1 MDTGEKELTSNQR
14 LRTSAESQDSLTN
27 IESKDIIDSWNRD
40 KYPSFQDYLDS
51 EEYEEWK
58 ESLKSVIE

>member
-1 MDTGEKELTSNQR
+1 MSDFLTIP
-14 LRTSAESQDSLTN
+14 TSQD
-27 IESKDIIDSWNRD
+27 IINSWNRN

-58 ESLKSVIE
+58 EKYGYE

>member
-1 MDTGEKELTSNQR
+1 MLASKEV
-14 LRTSAESQDSLTN
+14 LTN
-27 IESKDIIDSWNRD
+27 IDSKDIIDSWNRV

-58 ESLKSVIE
+58 EKHGYE